1 MTDPS
6 TSAPFQGQCT
16 AHKKNGARCR
26 KYAINGSNVCRT
38 HGGAAPQVKR
48 AAALRLLMA
57 ADSVAGELVR
67 IALSKTA
74 SDATKVQ
81 AIFGILDRAG
91 LNPRQAVDV
100 DVAVGL
106 KQSPEDIYANVVL
119 ASTVALNGP
128 KPADW
133 DDDGIDGPWEYFSG
147 QAALPDPNVI
157 DAEVVEDERERAHD
171 ERMEAVERE
180 RDKRRRRGVDPE
192 LPPAV
197 EQRVRPRPAPAQR
210 GTPTPPAPSIE
221 DDPRDRQPV
230 RSRDEALTKERERF
244 LIQREGLAP
253 KKRHQRR
260 A

>member
-1 MTDPS
+1 MASDP
-6 TSAPFQGQCT
+6 
-16 AHKKNGARCR
+16 
-26 KYAINGSNVCRT
+26 V
-38 HGGAAPQVKR
+38 AA
-48 AAALRLLMA
+48 
-57 ADSVAGELVR
+57 ELVR
-67 IALSKTA
+67 IALSRKT
-74 SDATKVQ
+74 SDSDKIK

-91 LNPRQAVDV
+91 LAARQAVDV
-100 DVAVGL
+100 DVAVGI

-133 DDDGIDGPWEYFSG
+133 DDSLDGSWEYFSS

-210 GTPTPPAPSIE
+210 STPSAPEPSIE
-221 DDPRDRQPV
+221 DDPRYRQPV
-230 RSRDEALTKERERF
+230 RSRDEALAKGRERF

>member
-1 MTDPS
+1 MTDLS
-6 TSAPFQGQCT
+6 DLRPFEGQCT

-26 KYAINGSNVCRT
+26 KHSINGSNVCRS

-81 AIFGILDRAG
+81 AIFGILDRVG
-91 LNPRQAVDV
+91 LNARQAVDV

-106 KQSPEDIYANVVL
+106 KQSAEDIYRDIVL
-119 ASTVALNGP
+119 ASTVPVGSLDP
-128 KPADW
+128 DDW
-133 DDDGIDGPWEYFSG
+133 DDLTYGPYPG
-147 QAALPDPNVI
+147 TIDPNVI
-157 DAEVVEDERERAHD
+157 DAEIVEDQPALERARESEMD
-171 ERMEAVERE
+171 DVERNAH
-180 RDKRRRRGVDPE
+180 RREAALRRQRPE
-192 LPPAV
+192 QPSA
-197 EQRVRPRPAPAQR
+197 PAPR
-210 GTPTPPAPSIE
+210 RAPSIE

-230 RSRDEALTKERERF
+230 PSREEALTKGREQF

-260 A
+260 TP

>member
-1 MTDPS
+1 M
-6 TSAPFQGQCT
+6 
-16 AHKKNGARCR
+16 
-26 KYAINGSNVCRT
+26 
-38 HGGAAPQVKR
+38 
-48 AAALRLLMA
+48 
-57 ADSVAGELVR
+57 R

-100 DVAVGL
+100 DVAVGI

-119 ASTVALNGP
+119 ASTVPITGP

-133 DDDGIDGPWEYFSG
+133 DDALDGSWEFFSG

-157 DAEVVEDERERAHD
+157 DAEIVETPAPVQRARETEMDDAERNAHRRERF
-171 ERMEAVERE
+171 
-180 RDKRRRRGVDPE
+180 
-192 LPPAV
+192 LQ
-197 EQRVRPRPAPAQR
+197 EQRAERS
-210 GTPTPPAPSIE
+210 TPTPPQPSIE

-230 RSRDEALTKERERF
+230 RSRDEALTKGRERF
-244 LIQREGLAP
+244 LVQREGLAP